1 MGKNIVKPRTVS
13 FEEAL
18 RNLASRLTGCPAA
31 DLPRTQEAIVQYMAE
46 NVPTPSAGGVNVDA
60 LGEAVTQEVMA
71 RIKLDELAEAVTKE
85 VMARIDVE
93 ELGEAVTREV
103 MARTAESSRAIPVA
117 TEPTEAPKD
126 SAENA
131 GGTST
136 PPAAEPPQEPV
147 QAAQEAPKPKTTRKT
162 TTKAKA
168 DK

>member
-1 MGKNIVKPRTVS
+1 MSKNIVAPRTVS

-46 NVPTPSAGGVNVDA
+46 NIPAPSTGSVNVDT
-60 LGEAVTQEVMA
+60 LGEAVTKEVMA

-85 VMARIDVE
+85 VMARLAE
-93 ELGEAVTREV
+93 SNGANLAATKPAEAVQDG
-103 MARTAESSRAIPVA
+103 AE
-117 TEPTEAPKD
+117 D
-126 SAENA
+126 A

-136 PPAAEPPQEPV
+136 PPAAETPQDGPQE
-147 QAAQEAPKPKTTRKT
+147 ATETPKPKTTRKT
-162 TTKAKA
+162 PKAKA

>member
-1 MGKNIVKPRTVS
+1 MSKNVVKPRTVS

-18 RNLASRLTGCPAA
+18 RNLASRLTGRPAA

-46 NVPTPSAGGVNVDA
+46 NIPVPSAGSVNVDA

-85 VMARIDVE
+85 VMAR
-93 ELGEAVTREV
+93 L
-103 MARTAESSRAIPVA
+103 AESDGANLAA
-117 TEPTEAPKD
+117 TEPAEAAQD
-126 SAENA
+126 GAEDA

-136 PPAAEPPQEPV
+136 PPAAETPQEGP
-147 QAAQEAPKPKTTRKT
+147 QEATEAPKPKTTRKT
-162 TTKAKA
+162 PKAKA

>member
-1 MGKNIVKPRTVS
+1 MSKNIVAPRTVS

-18 RNLASRLTGCPAA
+18 RNLASRLTGRPAA

-46 NVPTPSAGGVNVDA
+46 NIPVPSAGSVNVDA

-103 MARTAESSRAIPVA
+103 TARLAESCGAIPAA
-117 TEPTEAPKD
+117 TEPAEAAKD
-126 SAENA
+126 GAENA

-136 PPAAEPPQEPV
+136 LPAAEPPQEPV

-162 TTKAKA
+162 PKAKA

>member
-1 MGKNIVKPRTVS
+1 MSKNIVKPRTVS

-18 RNLASRLTGCPAA
+18 RNLASRLTGRPAA

-46 NVPTPSAGGVNVDA
+46 NIPTPSTGSVNVDA

-85 VMARIDVE
+85 AMAR
-93 ELGEAVTREV
+93 L
-103 MARTAESSRAIPVA
+103 AESSGAILAA
-117 TEPTEAPKD
+117 TEP
-126 SAENA
+126 AEVPQDGADAA

-136 PPAAEPPQEPV
+136 PPAPETPQEAP
-147 QAAQEAPKPKTTRKT
+147 QTATEAPKPKTTRR

-168 DK
+168 ET

>member
-1 MGKNIVKPRTVS
+1 MSKNIVKPRTVS

-18 RNLASRLTGCPAA
+18 RNLASRLTGRPAA

-46 NVPTPSAGGVNVDA
+46 NIPAPSAGSVNVDA

-85 VMARIDVE
+85 VMARLV
-93 ELGEAVTREV
+93 
-103 MARTAESSRAIPVA
+103 ESSGANPAA
-117 TEPTEAPKD
+117 TEPAEAAQD
-126 SAENA
+126 GAQNA

-147 QAAQEAPKPKTTRKT
+147 QAAQEAPKPKTPRKNN
-162 TTKAKA
+162 KAKA

>member
-1 MGKNIVKPRTVS
+1 MSKNVVNPRTVS

-18 RNLASRLTGCPAA
+18 RNLASRLTGRPAA

-46 NVPTPSAGGVNVDA
+46 NIPAPSAGSVNVDVDA

-85 VMARIDVE
+85 VMARIDVD

-103 MARTAESSRAIPVA
+103 TARLVESSGANPAA
-117 TEPTEAPKD
+117 TEPAETAQD
-126 SAENA
+126 GAENA

-162 TTKAKA
+162 TKK
-168 DK
+168 

>member
-1 MGKNIVKPRTVS
+1 MSKNIVKPRTVS

-85 VMARIDVE
+85 VMARIDVD

-103 MARTAESSRAIPVA
+103 TARLVESNGANPAA
-117 TEPTEAPKD
+117 TEP
-126 SAENA
+126 AEV
-131 GGTST
+131 
-136 PPAAEPPQEPV
+136 PQEPV